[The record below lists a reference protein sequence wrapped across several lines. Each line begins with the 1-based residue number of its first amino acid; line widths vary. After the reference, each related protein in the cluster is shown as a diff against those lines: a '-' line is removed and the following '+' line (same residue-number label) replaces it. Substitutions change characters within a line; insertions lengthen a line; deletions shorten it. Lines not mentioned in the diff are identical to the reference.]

1 MEPGPD
7 KIAIGVLFS
16 TRGSYA
22 SLGREGLHGALTA
35 IAEINADAV
44 HPFKLV
50 AATRNPAG
58 NTEAWLAT
66 IPEPSTL
73 FFASIPLLMLLT
85 IYCRRAL
92 AIRESPL
99 ATEPITLRRDEV

>member
-1 MEPGPD
+1 MGFLHWGSNLEPGPD

-44 HPFKLV
+44 TPV
-50 AATRNPAG
+50 
-58 NTEAWLAT
+58 LA
-66 IPEPSTL
+66 SV
-73 FFASIPLLMLLT
+73 
-85 IYCRRAL
+85 R
-92 AIRESPL
+92 
-99 ATEPITLRRDEV
+99 